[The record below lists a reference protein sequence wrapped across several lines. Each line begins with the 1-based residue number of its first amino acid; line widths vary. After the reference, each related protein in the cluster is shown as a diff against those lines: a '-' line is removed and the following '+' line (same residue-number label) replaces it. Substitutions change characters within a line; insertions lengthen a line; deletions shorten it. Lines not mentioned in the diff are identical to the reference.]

1 MSNHTYNFGLLIRAM
16 SKMGNFEPWV
26 VVPCVLFYSLAM
38 LSTRAHYSVDIV
50 LAWWALAAVY
60 GIVGY

>member
-1 MSNHTYNFGLLIRAM
+1 M